1 MAGAHLW
8 QPLYQHHR
16 RLPHLRLQQR
26 RGEPLGELDVAP
38 GDEYNCCQLASHR
51 KRCSLNPPCSPCPS
65 APPLQLALR
74 FLEAWS
80 TLAGFQ
86 RSTHAPAKYERC
98 MEAVLAHGLR

>member
-1 MAGAHLW
+1 MPAGKLSQALFAELSLL
-8 QPLYQHHR
+8 PLP
-16 RLPHLRLQQR
+16 LP
-26 RGEPLGELDVAP
+26 
-38 GDEYNCCQLASHR
+38 
-51 KRCSLNPPCSPCPS
+51 
-65 APPLQLALR
+65 PPLQLALR